1 MLVILKRGGL
11 LFLALL
17 LIVTFLVFSLY
28 SPSAAETAVEMPFEV
43 ILIDPG
49 HGAPDGGAT
58 GVKTGA
64 LEKDL
69 NLAVSGKVRSH
80 LENAGYTVSLT
91 RETDAGLHENEK
103 ASLREKKRADMRKR
117 VMLAKED
124 GVCLFASIHM
134 NFFTDGKYSGP
145 QVFYQANSAE
155 GKRLAEEIRLSFLN
169 EIGPHCTRE
178 TKPRTDLYLL
188 RETPVP
194 AVVIECGFLSNPEED
209 ALLSTE
215 AYQDCLAA
223 AIASGIQNFLKEA

>member
-28 SPSAAETAVEMPFEV
+28 SPSAAETTALSEV

-69 NLAVSGKVRSH
+69 NLSVSKKVVSQ
-80 LENAGYTVSLT
+80 LEAAGYTVRLT
-91 RETDAGLHENEK
+91 RETDAGLYGNEK
-103 ASLREKKRADMRKR
+103 ASLREKKRADMQKR
-117 VMLAKED
+117 VALASEN
-124 GVCLFASIHM
+124 GVRLFASIHM

-145 QVFYQANSAE
+145 QVFYQANSDDGKCLAE
-155 GKRLAEEIRLSFLN
+155 KIRLAFLN

-178 TKPRTDLYLL
+178 ISPRTDLYLL

-194 AVVIECGFLSNPEED
+194 AVIIECGFLSNAEED

-215 AYQDCLAA
+215 AYQERLAA
-223 AIASGIQNFLKEA
+223 AIAGGIRNFLEEA